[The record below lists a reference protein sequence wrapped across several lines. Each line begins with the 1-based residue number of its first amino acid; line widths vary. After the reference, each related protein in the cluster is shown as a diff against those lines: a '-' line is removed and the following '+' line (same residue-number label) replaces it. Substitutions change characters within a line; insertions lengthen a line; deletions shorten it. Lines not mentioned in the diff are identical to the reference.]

1 MSALSDQQFTPSGEY
16 YEMRAPGPT
25 QGMVQ
30 LTSGAAGKT
39 RHGAYTREELETYP
53 QSYRSDPG
61 GNPEMEGVHS
71 PGTTQQGTLL
81 HWADV
86 ATRDQ
91 GVRQNMARR
100 MAPKMTENL
109 DDSDRF
115 VQEMGQSRAS
125 RADMHEIEHVGPSV
139 TWDHP
144 SPVAMGSSE
153 GMYWAEDNEIGL
165 KPHADADTLYHEL
178 GHALHMHSG
187 KEHFR
192 SAMLHRDGNASAGL
206 EGPAD
211 GFMDRLSPTTP
222 VSSYRDSHQYS
233 GPWGE
238 GGRKM
243 YEETRASWAQPDG
256 GQALS
261 LQHKEILAPKLQQG
275 QFLIANHIDRSDH
288 DRDTDPIRRGQQGS
302 LF

>member
-1 MSALSDQQFTPSGEY
+1 MAPNLSGQQFSPPDEY
-16 YEMRAPGPT
+16 YEMKAGPT

-30 LTSGAAGKT
+30 VAGPAGSGG
-39 RHGAYTREELETYP
+39 RRGAYTREELTTYP
-53 QSYRSDPG
+53 QMYRDDPG
-61 GNPEMEGVHS
+61 AYPEMVGVHS
-71 PGTTQQGTLL
+71 PGSHQQGTML
-81 HWADV
+81 HWGDIDRRNA
-86 ATRDQ
+86 

-100 MAPKMTENL
+100 MAPKMTDNL
-109 DDSDRF
+109 DDEDRF
-115 VQEMGQSRAS
+115 VKEMGQSRAS

-144 SPVAMGSSE
+144 SQVAMGSSE

-165 KPHADADTLYHEL
+165 KPRADADTLYHEL

-211 GFMDRLSPTTP
+211 GFMDRLSPGTP
-222 VSSYRDSHQYS
+222 ASSYRDSHQYS

-275 QFLIANHIDRSDH
+275 QFLIANHIGRSAH